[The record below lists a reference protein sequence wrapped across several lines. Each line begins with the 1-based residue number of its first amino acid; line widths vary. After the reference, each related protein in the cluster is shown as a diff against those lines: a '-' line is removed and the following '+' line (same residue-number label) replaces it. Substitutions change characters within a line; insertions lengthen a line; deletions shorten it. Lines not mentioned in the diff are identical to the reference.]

1 MYIEETLFSNL
12 TGNIKKDTIAE
23 KTCQNYMYLWGYRYD
38 ERRKGIY
45 YDGHERLDVVE
56 YRKGW
61 LERMFTYKKFMK
73 EFDGNMLDI
82 ILEPELKSEEKEFV
96 QVTHDECYFYVNDR

>member
-38 ERRKGIY
+38 KRRKGIY
-45 YDGHERLDVVE
+45 YDGYERPDVVE
-56 YRKGW
+56 YRKG
-61 LERMFTYKKFMK
+61 
-73 EFDGNMLDI
+73 
-82 ILEPELKSEEKEFV
+82 
-96 QVTHDECYFYVNDR
+96 